1 MLHRCLASLF
11 ANTSNEECKVVVVDN
26 SSNDGSVE
34 MLLESFPQAFVIRN
48 NKNLGFSKAN
58 NQGIR
63 YALAKGAKHVLL
75 LNNDIEVPQGKWLRT
90 LVDVLESDTEIGIV
104 GCKLLYPD
112 GRIQHGGGRIKL
124 KGAYNRG
131 DGEEDK
137 GQYDRLE
144 SVDYVT
150 GATLLIRSDVVGKIG
165 LLDEGFSPLYYED
178 TDWCVRA
185 HLYGY
190 KIVYTPNPSLIHHCG
205 STVDR
210 LGIERN
216 ALYRMRSFIRFFLL
230 NYQFTDIVKVILEF
244 ESMAAIACLI
254 KRKRNSKLPIA
265 LRPDASNRLMNFVEI
280 WLPSLRGL
288 KYILALRRQR
298 FMRGAKLVL

>member
-1 MLHRCLASLF
+1 MLHRCLTSLF
-11 ANTSNEECKVVVVDN
+11 ANTSNQEYKVVVVDN
-26 SSNDGSVE
+26 SSKDGSVE
-34 MLLESFPQAFVIRN
+34 MLLEKFPQAFVIRN
-48 NKNLGFSKAN
+48 NENLGFSKAN

-63 YALAKGAKHVLL
+63 YALAKGAKRILL

-112 GRIQHGGGRIKL
+112 GRIQHGGGRITL

-131 DGEEDK
+131 EFEEDK

-150 GATLLIRSDVVGKIG
+150 GAALLVRSDVVAKIG

-185 HLYGY
+185 RLYGY
-190 KIVYTPNPSLIHHCG
+190 KIVYTPNPSLIHYCG
-205 STVDR
+205 STADG
-210 LGIERN
+210 LGMERKT
-216 ALYRMRSFIRFFLL
+216 LYRRRGFVRFFLL
-230 NYQFTDIVKVILEF
+230 NYQFTDIVKVILKF
-244 ESMAAIACLI
+244 ESKAAIACLI

-265 LRPDASNRLMNFVEI
+265 LRADASNRLMLFVKI

-288 KYILALRRQR
+288 KYIMALRRQR
-298 FMRGAKLVL
+298 FIRGAKLCL